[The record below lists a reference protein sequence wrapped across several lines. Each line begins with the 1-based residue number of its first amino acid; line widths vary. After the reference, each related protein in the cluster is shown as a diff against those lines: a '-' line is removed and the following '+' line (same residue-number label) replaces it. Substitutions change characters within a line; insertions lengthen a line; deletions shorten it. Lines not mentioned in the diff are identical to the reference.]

1 MAATIKTKIRT
12 TTGGT
17 PSTTAGELCVN
28 TYDKKIFIGDGAAS
42 VELANQ
48 IGYNTITTLGTI
60 STGTWSAT
68 AIGAT
73 KGGTGQT
80 TYATGDLIYSSAS
93 DTLSKLTKP
102 AATSVLSMTSAGV
115 PSWNAITGTGNT
127 VFGTSPSISTL
138 EISTTTSGNNKFAN
152 INMATGVT
160 ATRLVSSTITLNA
173 YSSDYP
179 NVPAVPFTKTGYI
192 TCDSSYDLKL
202 GTGYD
207 SFISFDGNGISI
219 GDVAGANGGG
229 VITVDGPDS
238 GYISLVATNITLGGS
253 EDIALLGISGDGLT
267 IEIGDIQAYNDSVMI
282 SVNIQTNIIAF
293 TNANYVNIE
302 TSYLKLATTTPA
314 VGKVLTCMDG
324 DGTVSWETPSGGS
337 GSGTPDYVLFN
348 LGII

>member
-17 PSTTAGELCVN
+17 ASTTAGELCVN
-28 TYDKKIFIGDGAAS
+28 TYDKKIFIGDGAAT

-102 AATSVLSMTSAGV
+102 AATSVLSMTSGGV
-115 PSWNAITGTGNT
+115 PSWNGITGTGST

-138 EISTTTSGNNKFAN
+138 EISTTGNQNKTAA

-160 ATRLVSSTITLNA
+160 ANRTVSSTITLNA
-173 YSSDYP
+173 YSSDWL
-179 NVPAVPFTKTGYI
+179 NSPAVPFTKMAYI
-192 TCDSSYDLKL
+192 SCKPDGYDLKL

-207 SFISFDGNGISI
+207 SFIGFEANIVSI
-219 GDVAGANGGG
+219 GDVEGANGGG
-229 VITVDGPDS
+229 IITVDSPDA
-238 GYISLVATNITLGGS
+238 GYISLAATNILIT
-253 EDIALLGISGDGLT
+253 
-267 IEIGDIQAYNDSVMI
+267 
-282 SVNIQTNIIAF
+282 
-293 TNANYVNIE
+293 
-302 TSYLKLATTTPA
+302 TTTPVA
-314 VGKVLTCMDG
+314 GKVLTCMDG
-324 DGTVSWETPSGGS
+324 SGTASWETPSSARGWF
-337 GSGTPDYVLFN
+337 L
-348 LGII
+348 